1 MSTPGSVYVASARP
15 YPSTLPEP
23 TYGPEFETRR
33 VKNMGA
39 IKMKGGLIFLSEMLC
54 HELVGLLPREED
66 RYAVY
71 FGPVLLGEI
80 DLYLRTFTRVR

>member
-1 MSTPGSVYVASARP
+1 
-15 YPSTLPEP
+15 
-23 TYGPEFETRR
+23 
-33 VKNMGA
+33 MGA

-66 RYAVY
+66 HYAVY

>member
-1 MSTPGSVYVASARP
+1 MAPMP
-15 YPSTLPEP
+15 WK
-23 TYGPEFETRR
+23 ETRR

-66 RYAVY
+66 HYEVY

-80 DLYLRTFTRVR
+80 DMYLRTFTRVR